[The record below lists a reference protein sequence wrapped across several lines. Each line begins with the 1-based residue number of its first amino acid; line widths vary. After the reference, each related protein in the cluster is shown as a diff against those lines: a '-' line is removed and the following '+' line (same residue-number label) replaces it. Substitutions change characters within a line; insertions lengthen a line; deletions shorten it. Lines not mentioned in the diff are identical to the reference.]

1 MDGSSAAT
9 LQARADGSMAAY
21 GSDTTA
27 AQADDTPLGVAERIL
42 GVPGEAGG
50 AAAGSTQLDRLEQA
64 VRELS
69 AQLSANSRELE
80 LWTRLDQLNSRN
92 QRLAQRAQRRQ
103 ASNQELR
110 ELIARR
116 TAVANTR
123 DPTTWSAPQL
133 REFLSARRVAFD
145 DAADQASLVAAA
157 QSSIEAQPL
166 LTGREVSPS
175 GLEMHPRQQQP
186 REAFSGARYPC
197 VATATATDRAAAHT
211 PCPRRPLTRA
221 LATW

>member
-1 MDGSSAAT
+1 MEAGSSAT

-42 GVPGEAGG
+42 GVPR
-50 AAAGSTQLDRLEQA
+50 AATGTQLDRLEQA

-92 QRLAQRAQRRQ
+92 QHLAQRAQRRQ

-175 GLEMHPRQQQP
+175 GLEMHPR
-186 REAFSGARYPC
+186 
-197 VATATATDRAAAHT
+197 
-211 PCPRRPLTRA
+211 
-221 LATW
+221 